1 MGFLVSPGVH
11 VREIDLT
18 NVVPAVSTSIGAI
31 AGPFQKGPVSSVTA
45 ISSEEQLL
53 QTFGKPNSSNFEF
66 WFTAANFLQYGD
78 ALRVVRAESAIL
90 NAGANSGILIRDDDH
105 YEASFSTGQGS
116 HGEWTARTAGTWGNS
131 IGVDICPS
139 ARAFSQQLGSLNLV
153 NGAGAVGDLS
163 ITVDNQDATDATIAI
178 GDIIQ
183 FYDASAIV
191 AIVNGAIT
199 VPTKNLT
206 VDNNSGTIAVGMRVL
221 GAGISD
227 GDEVVKVA
235 TVTSQTALILDK
247 AITVADN
254 IPLVFSAAAGHT
266 KVESGNVEYEVTAV
280 SGEVLTIRVLD
291 DPAGGGLQTIIPDN
305 SLIRRRWRFSDLFD
319 APPGTSDWSTANG
332 RGELDELH
340 VAVYD
345 KTGDIT
351 GFDVDVKGQRTSSV
365 IEVFPA
371 MSKNPSAKTTQG
383 GNNYYA
389 DVIFRSSSFIYWTDH
404 ISAGSNWGTDIATGT
419 DYTLVSGV
427 NVDTLTGGTD
437 DYAVTAGELEL
448 AYDKFADTENL
459 DINLVLGGPSSAV
472 ADTVA
477 GHDTHVTMITD
488 LVELRKDC
496 VGFVSPYRAATVGV
510 TSSITATENVKDA
523 FDTCPSSSYMVFDSG
538 YKYMYDKYN
547 DVYRFVPLN
556 GDTAGLCAY
565 TDGVADPWFSPA
577 GYNRGGLRSAI
588 KLSYNPQKADRD
600 ILYKARIN
608 PVVDFPGQGVTL
620 FGDKTALS
628 RPSAFDRINV
638 RRLFLVLEKAIA
650 TAAKFQLFEFND
662 EFTRA
667 QFRNLVEP
675 FLRDVQGR
683 RGIFDFKVVCDTTN
697 NTGEVIDRNE
707 FIGDIYIKP
716 ARSINFI
723 TLNFIAVRTGVAFS
737 EVGG

>member
-116 HGEWTARTAGTWGNS
+116 HGEWAARTAGTLGNS

-139 ARAFSQQLGSLNLV
+139 ARAFAQDLGTLNLV
-153 NGAGAVGDLS
+153 NGAGAIGDLT
-163 ITVDNQDATDATIAI
+163 ITVDDQNATDASIII
-178 GDIIQ
+178 GDIIK
-183 FYDASAIV
+183 FHTNNSVTAVVD
-191 AIVNGAIT
+191 GAIT
-199 VPTKNLT
+199 VATKNLT
-206 VDNNSGTIAVGMRVL
+206 VDANSGTAAVGQRVV
-221 GAGISD
+221 GPGISD
-227 GDEVVKVA
+227 GNELVRIE

-247 AITVADN
+247 PITVADN
-254 IPLVFSAAAGHT
+254 VVLAFDNFSP
-266 KVESGNVEYEVTAV
+266 VESGNVEYEVTAV
-280 SGEVLTIRVLD
+280 SGETLTIRRLD
-291 DPAGGGLQTIIPDN
+291 DPAGAGLQTIIPDN
-305 SLIRRRWRFSDLFD
+305 SYIRRRWRFSDLFNS
-319 APPGTSDWSTANG
+319 APGTSDWSTANG

-351 GFDVDVKGQRTSSV
+351 GFSVDVKGQRTASI

-371 MSKNPSAKTTQG
+371 MSKNSAAKTTQG
-383 GNNYYA
+383 GNNYYP
-389 DVIFRSSSFIYWTDH
+389 DVIFRGSGFIYWTDH
-404 ISAGSNWGTDIATGT
+404 LSAGTNWGTDIATGT

-427 NVDTLTGGTD
+427 AVDTLTGGTD
-437 DYAVTAGELEL
+437 DYSVTAGEMEL

-459 DINLVLGGPSSAV
+459 DINLVMGGPSSAV
-472 ADTVA
+472 ADTEA
-477 GHDTHVTMITD
+477 GQDTHVTMITD
-488 LVELRKDC
+488 LCELRRDC
-496 VGFVSPYRAATVGV
+496 VGFVSPYRGATVGV
-510 TSSITATENVKDA
+510 TSSVTQTVNVRHA
-523 FDTCPSSSYMVFDSG
+523 FDKCPSSSYMVFDSG

-547 DVYRFVPLN
+547 DVYRHVPLN
-556 GDTAGLCAY
+556 GDTAGLCAN
-565 TDGVADPWFSPA
+565 TDAVADPWFSPA
-577 GYNRGGLRSAI
+577 GYNRGGVRSAI

-600 ILYKARIN
+600 ILYKARVN

-628 RPSAFDRINV
+628 KPSAFDRINV

>member
-116 HGEWTARTAGTWGNS
+116 HGEWAARTAGTLGNS

-139 ARAFSQQLGSLNLV
+139 ARAFAQDLGTLNLV
-153 NGAGAVGDLS
+153 NGAGAIGDLT
-163 ITVDNQDATDATIAI
+163 ITVDDQNATDASIII
-178 GDIIQ
+178 GDIIK
-183 FYDASAIV
+183 FHTNNSVTAVVD
-191 AIVNGAIT
+191 GAIT
-199 VPTKNLT
+199 VATKNLT
-206 VDNNSGTIAVGMRVL
+206 VDANSGTAAVGQRVV
-221 GAGISD
+221 GPGISD
-227 GDEVVKVA
+227 GNELVRIE

-247 AITVADN
+247 PITVADN
-254 IPLVFSAAAGHT
+254 VVLAFDNFSP
-266 KVESGNVEYEVTAV
+266 VESGNVEYEVTAV
-280 SGEVLTIRVLD
+280 SGETLTIRRLD
-291 DPAGGGLQTIIPDN
+291 DPAGAGLQTIIPDN
-305 SLIRRRWRFSDLFD
+305 SYIRRRWRFSDLFNG
-319 APPGTSDWSTANG
+319 APGTSDWSTANG

-351 GFDVDVKGQRTSSV
+351 GFSVDVKGQRTASI

-371 MSKNPSAKTTQG
+371 MSKNSAAKTTQG
-383 GNNYYA
+383 GNNYYP
-389 DVIFRSSSFIYWTDH
+389 DVIFRGSGFIYWTDH
-404 ISAGSNWGTDIATGT
+404 LSAGTNWGTDIATGT

-427 NVDTLTGGTD
+427 AVDTLTGGTD
-437 DYAVTAGELEL
+437 DYSVTAGEMEL

-459 DINLVLGGPSSAV
+459 DINLVMGGPSSAV
-472 ADTVA
+472 ADTEA
-477 GHDTHVTMITD
+477 GQDTHVTMITD
-488 LVELRKDC
+488 LCELRRDC
-496 VGFVSPYRAATVGV
+496 VGFVSPYRGATVGV
-510 TSSITATENVKDA
+510 TSSVTQTVNVRHA
-523 FDTCPSSSYMVFDSG
+523 FDKCPSSSYMVFDSG

-547 DVYRFVPLN
+547 DVYRHVPLN
-556 GDTAGLCAY
+556 GDTAGLCAN
-565 TDGVADPWFSPA
+565 TDAVADPWFSPA
-577 GYNRGGLRSAI
+577 GYNRGGVRSAI

-600 ILYKARIN
+600 ILYKARVN

-628 RPSAFDRINV
+628 KPSAFDRINV

>member
-18 NVVPAVSTSIGAI
+18 NVVPSVSTSIGAI
-31 AGPFQKGPVSSVTA
+31 AGPFAKGPVSAVTA

-53 QTFGKPNSSNFEF
+53 QTFGKPNSSNFEW

-78 ALRVVRAESAIL
+78 ALRVVRAESGIL

-105 YEASFSTGQGS
+105 YEASFADGSGS
-116 HGEWTARTAGTWGNS
+116 HGEWAARTAGTWGNS

-153 NGAGAVGDLS
+153 NGAGAIGDLQ

-183 FYDASAIV
+183 FYTASSIV
-191 AIVNGAIT
+191 ATVNGAIT
-199 VPTKNLT
+199 VPSKNLT
-206 VDNNSGTIAVGMRVL
+206 VDGVSGTLAVGQRVL

-227 GDEVVKVA
+227 GDEVVKIA
-235 TVTSQTALILDK
+235 TVTSQTAVILDK
-247 AITVADN
+247 AITVADD

-319 APPGTSDWSTANG
+319 SAPGTSDWSTANG

-345 KTGDIT
+345 TTGDIT
-351 GFDVDVKGQRTSSV
+351 GYAVDVKGQRTSSV
-365 IEVFPA
+365 IEVWNGL
-371 MSKNPSAKTTQG
+371 SKNSAAKTTQG
-383 GNNYYA
+383 GGNYYP
-389 DVIFRSSSFIYWTDH
+389 DVIFRGSNYIYWTDH
-404 ISAGSNWGTDIATGT
+404 IAAGTNWGTDIATGT
-419 DYTLVSGV
+419 DFTLVSGV
-427 NVDTLTGGTD
+427 TVDSLTGGTD
-437 DYAVTAGELEL
+437 DYSVTAGEIEL

-459 DINLVLGGPSSAV
+459 DINLIMGGPSSGV
-472 ADTVA
+472 ADTEA
-477 GHDTHVTMITD
+477 GQDTFVTMITD
-488 LVELRKDC
+488 LVETRRDC
-496 VGFVSPYRAATVGV
+496 VGFVSPYRSAVVGV
-510 TSSITATENVKDA
+510 TSSITQTENIKDA
-523 FDTCPSSSYMVFDSG
+523 FDKCPSSSYMVFDSG
-538 YKYMYDKYN
+538 YKYMYDKYS

-556 GDTAGLCAY
+556 GDIAGLCAY

-577 GYNRGGLRSAI
+577 GYNRGSVRGAI
-588 KLSYNPQKADRD
+588 KLAYNPQKADRD

-620 FGDKTALS
+620 FGDKTALTK
-628 RPSAFDRINV
+628 PSAFDRINV

-683 RGIFDFKVVCDTTN
+683 RGIFDFKVVCDSTN